1 MKDLVLNTISI
12 DNKVVSVDDFI
23 SHNEYSLDKWYC
35 FADFVLIR
43 FNNIVLVRDL
53 LSLKQKLVEYNEIYV
68 KVLSACN
75 YYTSVFGKK
84 FKSVTEISKFI
95 GLDNYDDETRERLL
109 YVFRCYITNLQ
120 FLSVYETLD
129 NIVDDSAYLQLLV
142 NQMELSFKESNKNVF
157 INNYN
162 FAKFIE
168 LFQCRPNFDFLE
180 VFIKSD
186 FNFEVLTNLENYM
199 KEEDKKELA
208 DLTGTEYNYD
218 NLTEK
223 VYFEDFSAK
232 EIILFKGI
240 CIFLLRL
247 KQGMETLEFFK
258 DFVIYSNAYPSFKYK
273 VEDLKEAN
281 KTYLGVHYQI
291 KKFEKYL
298 IKLGKSKW
306 KNK

>member
-43 FNNIVLVRDL
+43 LNNVVLVRNF
-53 LSLKQKLVEYNEIYV
+53 LSLKQNLVEYNEIYV
-68 KVLSACN
+68 KVLSACD
-75 YYTSVFGKK
+75 YYTSVLGKD
-84 FKSVTEISKFI
+84 FKSVTEISEFI

-109 YVFRCYITNLQ
+109 YVFRCYCTNLQ

-129 NIVDDSAYLQLLV
+129 NIADDSAYLKLLV

-180 VFIKSD
+180 TFIKSG
-186 FNFEVLTNLENYM
+186 FNFEVLKNLENYM
-199 KEEDKKELA
+199 KEEDKKELS
-208 DLTGTEYNYD
+208 DLTGTEYNYNN

-223 VYFEDFSAK
+223 VYFEGFSAK

-247 KQGMETLEFFK
+247 KQGMETLASFE
-258 DFVIYSNAYPSFKYK
+258 DFVMYSNAYPVFKYK
-273 VEDLKEAN
+273 SEDLKEAN
-281 KTYLGVHYQI
+281 KTYLGVQYQI
-291 KKFEKYL
+291 KKFKKYL
-298 IKLGKSKW
+298 IKLA
-306 KNK
+306 KNNK